1 MQGACFIVQ
10 NVDLLEGDETQDTY
24 GPFGGQI
31 ISITK
36 DLCKKAFLNAEP
48 RLCEGMYKCSI
59 QASPETYGIVYGLI
73 QKCRGKVI
81 SEELQEGTNYF
92 LLDLMLPL
100 VESFVFTD
108 RIRTDCKGIAYP
120 QLRFEGFGINAED
133 PFFIP
138 MKIEE
143 MEDHG
148 SGDIL
153 PTNPAKVIIENV
165 RKRKG
170 LICDSKIV

>member
-1 MQGACFIVQ
+1 
-10 NVDLLEGDETQDTY
+10 
-24 GPFGGQI
+24 
-31 ISITK
+31 
-36 DLCKKAFLNAEP
+36 
-48 RLCEGMYKCSI
+48 
-59 QASPETYGIVYGLI
+59 
-73 QKCRGKVI
+73 
-81 SEELQEGTNYF
+81 
-92 LLDLMLPL
+92 
-100 VESFVFTD
+100 
-108 RIRTDCKGIAYP
+108 
-120 QLRFEGFGINAED
+120 LRFEGFGINAED